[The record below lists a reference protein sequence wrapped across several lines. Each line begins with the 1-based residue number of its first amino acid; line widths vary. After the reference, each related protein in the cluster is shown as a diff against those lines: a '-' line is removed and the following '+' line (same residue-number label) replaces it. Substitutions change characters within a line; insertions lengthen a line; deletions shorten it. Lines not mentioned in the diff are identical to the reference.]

1 MREKENIKEIYK
13 DDITFLDTK
22 EKSYI
27 LNMLK
32 EEEKNKYKNRVLC
45 EKDVYKIS
53 IEAYSVLD
61 KLLKLPLISVAYGR
75 VSTNHEDQQ
84 NSLESQIY
92 YFQNILSESSL
103 WTLKSIY
110 ADQGISGTQF
120 KNRKAFNK
128 MIDDALENKFDLI
141 LIKDV
146 SRFARNT
153 VDCLQTIRKLSQK
166 GVIVYF
172 ITDRIISIEQDAEI
186 RITEAVKHAQE
197 ESRRQS
203 VKVKWGMDSKAK
215 MGNPLGRKCFGF
227 ELEKNK
233 LVISQYQAEL
243 IKEWGRLV
251 LAHYSQYQI
260 RKEMER
266 RSIKTPSGLDNW
278 DNVDI
283 YEMLKNPKLRGDS
296 LYKKDIVINYLE
308 HKTIKNDGRVPTIYK
323 KNTHEPIFTEEEHS
337 AIIKEIESRSPVLT
351 EEEKRKF
358 TNRYAL
364 SGKVICGTCNHTYY
378 RKAYHRKKEKENF
391 VWCCSENIRNGL
403 PKKNEKGDKIGCD
416 NKGIHEPIL
425 QRIFMQALQY
435 VLTNK
440 EQIVKDMKTV
450 IDNILAE
457 IEPLNKVEEKLNKEL
472 FKIKKNKMN
481 TVELYNDNSIDKN
494 TMLDMLN
501 EYSSR
506 ESDVLNQLEN
516 VKNKVNQDDMQVFNR
531 KDNLS
536 LFIEKVGRFS
546 VDDFNEIQ
554 CRDLLYK
561 MIVYNRTK
569 IAVYIKGEE
578 GSPDF
583 FDGSPPLLMGQED
596 QRGTREPQAQ
606 KVRMVQHGC
615 LAQRLR
621 QLREKTGTF
630 ISILPILMFIRERQ
644 GLGQRRVISKVLP
657 EHRGQREILEQLGRQ
672 VRRGRRV
679 TPARLGRKVQQVQLA
694 RRVLQVR
701 HSQLQR
707 PMPVSVL

>member
-32 EEEKNKYKNRVLC
+32 EEEKNKYQNRVLS
-45 EKDVYKIS
+45 EKDVYKIG

-61 KLLKLPLISVAYGR
+61 KLIKLPLVTIAYGR

-110 ADQGISGTQF
+110 ADQGLSGTQF

-215 MGNPLGRKCFGF
+215 QGNALGHKCFGF

-233 LVISQYQAEL
+233 LVISQNQAEL
-243 IKEWGRLV
+243 IREWGRLV

-260 RKEMER
+260 RKEMYR

-283 YEMLKNPKLRGDS
+283 YEMLKNPKLHGDS
-296 LYKKDIVINYLE
+296 LYKKEIVINYLD
-308 HKTIKNDGRVPTIYK
+308 HKTIPNDGRVPTIYV
-323 KNTHEPIFTEEEHS
+323 KNTHEPIFTEQEHS

-351 EEEKRKF
+351 EEEKRKY
-358 TNRYAL
+358 TNRYPF
-364 SGKVICGTCNHTYY
+364 SGKVMCGTCNHTYY

-391 VWCCSENIRNGL
+391 VWCCSENVKNGL
-403 PKKNEKGDKIGCD
+403 PKKNNLGKMVGCD
-416 NKGIHEPIL
+416 NKGIHETIL
-425 QRIFMQALQY
+425 QKIFMRALQY

-440 EQIVKDMKTV
+440 EQIIKDMKTV

-457 IEPLNKVEEKLNKEL
+457 IEPLDRVEEKLNKEL
-472 FKIKKNKMN
+472 SKIKKNKMN
-481 TVELYNDNSIDKN
+481 TVELYNDNSIDKD

-506 ESDVLNQLEN
+506 ESDVLNQLE
-516 VKNKVNQDDMQVFNR
+516 KLKSKVNQDDMKVINR
-531 KDNLS
+531 KDSLS
-536 LFIEKVGRFS
+536 LFIEKVTNFS
-546 VDDFNEIQ
+546 VDDFDETQ
-554 CRDLLYK
+554 CRDLLHK
-561 MIVYNRTK
+561 MIVYNRNK
-569 IAVYIKGEE
+569 IAVFLKGEE

-583 FDGSPPLLMGQED
+583 FDGSPPL
-596 QRGTREPQAQ
+596 
-606 KVRMVQHGC
+606 
-615 LAQRLR
+615 
-621 QLREKTGTF
+621 
-630 ISILPILMFIRERQ
+630 SI
-644 GLGQRRVISKVLP
+644 
-657 EHRGQREILEQLGRQ
+657 
-672 VRRGRRV
+672 
-679 TPARLGRKVQQVQLA
+679 AQQVIG
-694 RRVLQVR
+694 VLKEIFNGN
-701 HSQLQR
+701 
-707 PMPVSVL
+707 